1 MADIT
6 CAATGWIPP
15 NAPAK
20 VTKRESERPTYKRS
34 RGHETCDIS
43 GTFVR
48 MLLAKVPVNEKVPV
62 FVPMEMYVDGALRSA
77 FL

>member
-1 MADIT
+1 
-6 CAATGWIPP
+6 
-15 NAPAK
+15 
-20 VTKRESERPTYKRS
+20 
-34 RGHETCDIS
+34 
-43 GTFVR
+43 